1 MRIIA
6 FSDIHG
12 NLPALEAVLAAV
24 HGTPDLFL
32 VAGDLVG
39 LGSNPREVLDL
50 IRSYRCL
57 CVKGNV
63 DNYVANPSAME
74 QFHSYAREMIDS
86 GKPFRLPFPLEVTS
100 DNVAWTRMVLGSQ
113 LSFLAALPFSLSIE
127 PAPGR
132 KLKMVHANPQDMTR
146 PIRLRMPEAELLEMT
161 RGLDCEILVFGHHHI
176 PFVKELGALQLVNVG
191 SVGSSWDGQTAA
203 AYTEITFDQ
212 DGWHIQQHRIDYDI
226 ARTAVLI
233 EHSTM
238 PHKEAVLRLLR
249 TARREKVI
257 QVW

>member
-39 LGSNPREVLDL
+39 FGPNPQEVLDL
-50 IRSYRCL
+50 LRSHGCL
-57 CVKGNV
+57 FVKGNV
-63 DNYVANPSAME
+63 DDFVADPSAME
-74 QFHSYAREMIDS
+74 RFHSYAREIIDS
-86 GKPFRLPFPLEVTS
+86 GMPFRLPFPLEVMS

-113 LSFLAALPFSLSIE
+113 LSFLASLPFSLLIE
-127 PAPGR
+127 PVPRRG
-132 KLKMVHANPQDMTR
+132 LKMVHANPQDMIR

-176 PFVKELGALQLVNVG
+176 PFVKALGTLQLVNVA
-191 SVGSSWDGQTAA
+191 SVGPSWDGQTAA
-203 AYTEITFDQ
+203 AYTEINFDQ
-212 DGWHIQQHRIDYDI
+212 DGWHIKQHRIDYDI
-226 ARTAVLI
+226 PRTAALI
-233 EHSTM
+233 EHSSM
-238 PHKEAVLRLLR
+238 PHKEALLRLLR
-249 TARREKVI
+249 TARREPAR
-257 QVW
+257 